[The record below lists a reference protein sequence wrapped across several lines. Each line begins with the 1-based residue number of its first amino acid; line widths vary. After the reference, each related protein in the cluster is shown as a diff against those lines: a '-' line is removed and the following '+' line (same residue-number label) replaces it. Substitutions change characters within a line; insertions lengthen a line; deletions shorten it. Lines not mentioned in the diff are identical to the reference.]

1 LADSTPNAIGLSF
14 FYMNWKA
21 VAEASKDVG
30 RRSYCVDW
38 MGMGRSARV
47 NPRELHA
54 GKKAT
59 VQQRVY
65 TVSGD
70 FSKFP

>member
-1 LADSTPNAIGLSF
+1 
-14 FYMNWKA
+14 MNWKA